1 MLRRAVSLVLI
12 VWALGF
18 VWFAVFL
25 PGPAGPEKT
34 DGIIVP
40 TGGEGR
46 IHRGLELLRQG
57 RARRMLVSG
66 VDREVRPREFAAEF
80 GVSPALMACCITLGY
95 ESVDTRSNAAESAR
109 WIAAGK
115 ARAVRLVTTDWHM
128 RRAAGE
134 LNRAAPEGTTIVR
147 DAVPSKPSLFA
158 LFLEY
163 HKLIFSRLA
172 WLWDG

>member
-25 PGPAGPEKT
+25 PGPAGTEKT

-46 IHRGLELLRQG
+46 INRGLELLRQG
-57 RARRMLVSG
+57 RAGRMLVSG
-66 VDREVRPREFAAEF
+66 VDREVKPREFAVEF
-80 GVSPALMACCITLGY
+80 GVSPTLMKCCITLGY
-95 ESVDTRSNAAESAR
+95 ESVDTRTNAAESAQ

-115 ARAVRLVTTDWHM
+115 ARSVRLVTTDWHM

-134 LNRAAPEGTTIVR
+134 LKRAAPEGTTIVR
-147 DAVPSKPSLFA
+147 DAVPSRPSLFV

-163 HKLIFSRLA
+163 HKLIASRLA
-172 WLWDG
+172 RLWGG

>member
-1 MLRRAVSLVLI
+1 MLRRAASLVVI

-18 VWFAVFL
+18 IWFAVFL
-25 PGPAGPEKT
+25 PGPAGAVKT

-46 IHRGLELLRQG
+46 IHRGLDLLRQG

-66 VDREVRPREFAAEF
+66 VDSEVRPGEFAAEF
-80 GVSPALMACCITLGY
+80 GVSSALMRCCVTLGY
-95 ESVDTRSNAAESAR
+95 ESVDTRTNAAESAR

-115 ARAVRLVTTDWHM
+115 ARSVRLVTTDWHM

-134 LNRAAPEGTTIVR
+134 LSHAAPDETTIIR
-147 DAVPSKPSLFA
+147 DAVPSKPSLFT

-163 HKLIFSRLA
+163 HKLIASRLA
-172 WLWDG
+172 WLWGG